1 MDYIQKINELKRRKN
16 VVILTHCYQP
26 VELDEVSDFVGDS
39 FYLSKKATTTNAD
52 IIVLREYIL
61 WHSQQNFLIRIRRF
75 CFRI

>member
-39 FYLSKKATTTNAD
+39 FYLSKRQ
-52 IIVLREYIL
+52 LQQMLIL
-61 WHSQQNFLIRIRRF
+61 
-75 CFRI
+75 

>member
-1 MDYIQKINELKRRKN
+1 MVYHNTRRRMDYIQKINELKRRKN

-52 IIVLREYIL
+52 I
-61 WHSQQNFLIRIRRF
+61 
-75 CFRI
+75 